1 MSAPVVAVVGRPN
14 VGKST
19 LLNRIVGRR
28 EAIVEER
35 PGVTRDRKAVDA
47 EWRGR
52 PFIVMD
58 TGGFIATEE
67 GLDAEVSRQSVRAIE
82 DADAVVMVVDVT
94 VGVTNEDEAVAALLR
109 GRDIPVFV
117 VANKVDDTN
126 RENDAW
132 AFLALGLGDPHPIS
146 ALHGRRTGDFLD
158 VLVDALPPEGED
170 ADGDEGEVREE
181 ILAVAIVGRPNVGK
195 STLFNKL
202 DRAERS
208 VVHDLA
214 GTTRDTIDTVIETE
228 SGPVRILDT
237 AGMRRRGKIDESTEY
252 YSVVRAL
259 RAIDTADVVL
269 LVIDALIG
277 VTHQDQRLAERASI
291 SGSPVVV
298 LLNKWEMADADQ
310 RELVVRAGR
319 RPAEVPAQRQGPQD
333 QRPHRQGH
341 PQDHRRPAGH
351 RRHLPPAHPD
361 GEGQR
366 GAPPGAG
373 PPAGPRRH
381 PGPLRHPGGHRPA
394 DVHPVRQPA
403 AAAHLPALPGTEA
416 AGGLR
421 PWATRPSS
429 CGSGRDVTDPT
440 TSPSGAGSTIGASW

>member
-1 MSAPVVAVVGRPN
+1 MSVPVVAVVGRPN

-94 VGVTNEDEAVAALLR
+94 VGVTTEDEQVAALLR
-109 GRDIPVFV
+109 GRAIPVFV

-132 AFLALGLGDPHPIS
+132 AFLSLGLGDPHPIS

-158 VLVDALPPEGED
+158 VLVDALPPEEDD
-170 ADGDEGEVREE
+170 ADEGDEEREE
-181 ILAVAIVGRPNVGK
+181 ILSVAIVGRPNVGK

-237 AGMRRRGKIDESTEY
+237 AGMRRRGKIDVSTEY

-259 RAIDTADVVL
+259 RAIDSADVVL

-298 LLNKWEMADADQ
+298 LLNKWEAADADQ
-310 RELVVRAGR
+310 RELVSEQVDDRLKFLPNAKVLKISALTGKGTHKIIDALLDTADTYHRRIPTAKVNEVLRQAQAHQPAPAGARVLYATQGATDPPTFTLFANRRLPPTYLRYLERKLREAFAMGDTPLKLRVRAR
-319 RPAEVPAQRQGPQD
+319 RE
-333 QRPHRQGH
+333 
-341 PQDHRRPAGH
+341 
-351 RRHLPPAHPD
+351 
-361 GEGQR
+361 
-366 GAPPGAG
+366 
-373 PPAGPRRH
+373 
-381 PGPLRHPGGHRPA
+381 
-394 DVHPVRQPA
+394 
-403 AAAHLPALPGTEA
+403 
-416 AGGLR
+416 
-421 PWATRPSS
+421 
-429 CGSGRDVTDPT
+429 
-440 TSPSGAGSTIGASW
+440 